1 MYLFAFWA
9 DSVFYPVVPFAHR
22 LFATLT
28 IPQRLLLS
36 AAFAYGAVFAGI
48 LAFGRPGLG
57 LGQAFFVPVILVA
70 AATSPFM
77 GGLAGAGALLLYE
90 LAIHDK
96 AGDLAW
102 AEFTEASALSRL
114 ATFVAVGALTGFL
127 ARRGRLMLAQSLYV
141 LEDLVELA
149 HERIDDAAPDEPAAD
164 VAAESLPG

>member
-1 MYLFAFWA
+1 MPL
-9 DSVFYPVVPFAHR
+9 AHR

-28 IPQRLLLS
+28 IPQRLLIAS
-36 AAFAYGAVFAGI
+36 AFAYAAVFAGI

-70 AATSPFM
+70 AATSPFC
-77 GGLAGAGALLLYE
+77 GALAGAGALLLYE

-96 AGDLAW
+96 AGNFTWADL
-102 AEFTEASALSRL
+102 THASALSRL

-141 LEDLVELA
+141 LEDLIELA
-149 HERIDDAAPDEPAAD
+149 HARIEDAALEEAPPEVPTETLA
-164 VAAESLPG
+164 G

>member
-1 MYLFAFWA
+1 MPL
-9 DSVFYPVVPFAHR
+9 AHR

-28 IPQRLLLS
+28 IPQRLLIAS
-36 AAFAYGAVFAGI
+36 AFAYAAVFAGI

-70 AATSPFM
+70 AATSPWL
-77 GGLAGAGALLLYE
+77 GALAGAGALLLYE

-96 AGDLAW
+96 AGDFTW
-102 AEFTEASALSRL
+102 ADFAQASALSRL

-149 HERIDDAAPDEPAAD
+149 HGRLEDAALEEAPPDVPTETLA
-164 VAAESLPG
+164 G